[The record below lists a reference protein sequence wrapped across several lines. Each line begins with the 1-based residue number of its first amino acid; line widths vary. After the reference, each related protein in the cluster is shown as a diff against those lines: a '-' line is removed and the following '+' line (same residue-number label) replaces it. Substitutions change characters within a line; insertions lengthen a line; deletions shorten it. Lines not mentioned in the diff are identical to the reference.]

1 MRTARAELIKLGTLP
16 SVPLTAGL
24 TVAATLLLGLT
35 AAAADQPDGAGIGLL
50 ALRYSQAGFLVLG
63 VLAAAAEYRHGTIR
77 TTLVAMPRRLSLH
90 LAKAAALA
98 AVAVPLACVTVAAAW
113 PGAWTVAAAAAAH
126 LALCTLTAAAVA
138 TTVRQATPATAL
150 LLGLYFVAF
159 PVLRAATGLGPY
171 LPDAALAD
179 PGSVLAS
186 AVWAVAAVAVAGW
199 LFDRRDA

>member
-1 MRTARAELIKLGTLP
+1 VRAARAELIKLGTLP

-35 AAAADQPDGAGIGLL
+35 AASADQSADVAQL

-98 AVAVPLACVTVAAAW
+98 AVAVPLAFVTVAAAR
-113 PGAWTVAAAAAAH
+113 PGGWTVAAAAH
-126 LALCTLTAAAVA
+126 LALCPLTAAAVA
-138 TTVRQATPATAL
+138 TTIRQATPATAL

-179 PGSVLAS
+179 PAGGILAS
-186 AVWAVAAVAVAGW
+186 LGWAVAAVAVAGW